1 MSDRKYRPVY
11 MFIFMGLMLMVIM
24 MNYSFNLIY
33 YIQNRIYENAVKTL
47 FPVETYFE
55 DNYDEN
61 AGSVWVDSEYMFSMA
76 KEDKK
81 PATQTD
87 EGVVEAGAEVCPLPI
102 QENAAGNVYNI
113 ADLNNYDF
121 LMKFY
126 TVTSITSLTTQIMRP
141 EEFLAKDL
149 SLEKNADSPQIL
161 IFHTHSQEGFMDTVE
176 GDTSTTIVGVGDY
189 LTDIL
194 TNTYGYNVY
203 HDTSVYDYVDG
214 KLDRSKAYTYAEE
227 NVTKILKEKF
237 VSDVDRIVV
246 ENSFTKENLNL
257 ASDAEIKEIMLLSIS
272 LKNQEFDGKVI
283 EAIARQNPHKLVFLL
298 SFEDQQQLAVYH
310 NKLYRTLWMA
320 HDEIELKL
328 QGYSLDE
335 IWDSFVEQIAL
346 YEERAEQTEDLS
358 IEDRL
363 AIQDQILKLEKKID
377 KTENAMWKEQQP
389 KKKFELHTRLREYQK
404 KLEDLKHG
412 KS

>member
-1 MSDRKYRPVY
+1 

-61 AGSVWVDSEYMFSMA
+61 AGSVWVDSEYMFIMA
-76 KEDKK
+76 KDDKK

-161 IFHTHSQEGFMDTVE
+161 IFHTHSQEKFADST
-176 GDTSTTIVGVGDY
+176 DDDSTSILGVGDY
-189 LTDIL
+189 LTELL
-194 TNTYGYNVY
+194 TGKGYNVI
-203 HDTSVYDYVDG
+203 HDRSVYD
-214 KLDRSKAYTYAEE
+214 
-227 NVTKILKEKF
+227 
-237 VSDVDRIVV
+237 
-246 ENSFTKENLNL
+246 
-257 ASDAEIKEIMLLSIS
+257 LSLIH
-272 LKNQEFDGKVI
+272 I
-283 EAIARQNPHKLVFLL
+283 
-298 SFEDQQQLAVYH
+298 
-310 NKLYRTLWMA
+310 
-320 HDEIELKL
+320 
-328 QGYSLDE
+328 
-335 IWDSFVEQIAL
+335 
-346 YEERAEQTEDLS
+346 
-358 IEDRL
+358 
-363 AIQDQILKLEKKID
+363 
-377 KTENAMWKEQQP
+377 
-389 KKKFELHTRLREYQK
+389 
-404 KLEDLKHG
+404 
-412 KS
+412 

>member
-76 KEDKK
+76 EEDKK

-87 EGVVEAGAEVCPLPI
+87 EGVVEAGAAVCSWPL

-113 ADLNNYDF
+113 ADLKNYDF

-149 SLEKNADSPQIL
+149 SLEKNADLPQIL
-161 IFHTHSQEGFMDTVE
+161 IFHTHSQEGFVDTVE

-227 NVTKILKEKF
+227 NVAKILEENP
-237 VSDVDRIVV
+237 SIEVV
-246 ENSFTKENLNL
+246 IDLHRDGVLDTTRLVTEENGVTMSKVMFFNGISYSKAKGDIGYLYNANRDDNL
-257 ASDAEIKEIMLLSIS
+257 AMSLQMYLLGEAYYPGLLRNIYINAYRYCLHMKGRSML
-272 LKNQEFDGKVI
+272 I
-283 EAIARQNPHKLVFLL
+283 EAGA
-298 SFEDQQQLAVYH
+298 
-310 NKLYRTLWMA
+310 
-320 HDEIELKL
+320 
-328 QGYSLDE
+328 
-335 IWDSFVEQIAL
+335 
-346 YEERAEQTEDLS
+346 QTNTSTEVKNAMIPVADML
-358 IEDRL
+358 DRL
-363 AIQDQILKLEKKID
+363 LRGEKAY
-377 KTENAMWKEQQP
+377 TQ
-389 KKKFELHTRLREYQK
+389 
-404 KLEDLKHG
+404 
-412 KS
+412 

>member
-87 EGVVEAGAEVCPLPI
+87 EGVVEAGAAVCPWPI

-227 NVTKILKEKF
+227 NVAKILKENP
-237 VSDVDRIVV
+237 SIEVV
-246 ENSFTKENLNL
+246 IDLHRDGVPDTTRLVTEENGVTMSKVMFFNGISYSKAKGDIGYLYNANRDDNL
-257 ASDAEIKEIMLLSIS
+257 AMSLQMYLLGETYYPGLLRNIYINAYRYCLHMKGRSML
-272 LKNQEFDGKVI
+272 I
-283 EAIARQNPHKLVFLL
+283 EAGA
-298 SFEDQQQLAVYH
+298 
-310 NKLYRTLWMA
+310 
-320 HDEIELKL
+320 
-328 QGYSLDE
+328 
-335 IWDSFVEQIAL
+335 
-346 YEERAEQTEDLS
+346 QTNTSTEVKNAMIPVADML
-358 IEDRL
+358 DRL
-363 AIQDQILKLEKKID
+363 LRGEKAY
-377 KTENAMWKEQQP
+377 TQ
-389 KKKFELHTRLREYQK
+389 
-404 KLEDLKHG
+404 
-412 KS
+412 